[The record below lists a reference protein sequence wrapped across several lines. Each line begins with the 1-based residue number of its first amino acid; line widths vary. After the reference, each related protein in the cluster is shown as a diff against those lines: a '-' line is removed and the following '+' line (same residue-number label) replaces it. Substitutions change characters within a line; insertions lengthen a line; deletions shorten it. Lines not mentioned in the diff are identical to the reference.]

1 MTRLLMFA
9 LTLCLATAPA
19 DAARIKDISVL
30 NGASDSQ
37 LVGYGL
43 VVGLQGTG
51 DTLRNTPFTE
61 QSLQGM
67 LGNLGLDLH
76 GIALRNRNVAS
87 VIVTADL
94 AAGVRVGSRVDV
106 TVSALGDA
114 PSLMGGTLLL
124 TQLQGADGV
133 IHASAQ
139 GAVSVSGFAIGRT
152 GRDAVARRADR
163 RAHSQRRHRRAGD
176 SRAPDQMRSLLEL
189 KNPDYATAV
198 RIVDAIN
205 AFSYARFRVH
215 AAFEVDSRTV
225 ELFRPRNVTFARFM
239 AEVGQLQVQ
248 PDMAARVV
256 LDART
261 GTVVVGQDVQIS
273 TVAVTY
279 GTLTVRVAEA
289 PRVSQPNPFSQGR
302 TVVTPDTTID
312 AHQAGGPIAIVG
324 GSSLRMLVGGLNRI
338 GVKPPGI
345 IAILQAIKT
354 AGALQADLVIQ

>member
-1 MTRLLMFA
+1 MIRRLFLA
-9 LTLCLATAPA
+9 LVICLAAAPA
-19 DAARIKDISVL
+19 AAVRIKDISVL
-30 NGASDSQ
+30 RGARDSQ

-43 VVGLQGTG
+43 VVGLQGSG
-51 DTLRNTPFTE
+51 DTMGNAPFTQ
-61 QSLQGM
+61 QSIQAM
-67 LGNLGLDLH
+67 LEHLGLDVH
-76 GIALRNRNVAS
+76 GAALRNRNVAS
-87 VIVTADL
+87 VIVTTDL
-94 AAGVRVGSRVDV
+94 AAGMEPGARLDV

-124 TQLQGADGV
+124 TQLQSADGV
-133 IHASAQ
+133 VYASAQ
-139 GAVSVSGFAIGRT
+139 GAVSVTGFETAGQGETLSQGVPTAGRIPNGAIVEHEVP
-152 GRDAVARRADR
+152 A
-163 RAHSQRRHRRAGD
+163 S
-176 SRAPDQMRSLLEL
+176 PDELRSMLEL

-205 AFSYARFRVH
+205 AYSRERFRAH
-215 AAFEVDSRTV
+215 AAYEIDGRTV
-225 ELFRPRNVTFARFM
+225 ELFRPRNVSFARFM
-239 AEVGQLQVQ
+239 AEVGELQVE

-279 GTLTVRVAEA
+279 GTLTVRVAEQ
-289 PRVSQPNPFSQGR
+289 PRVSQPNPFSQGK
-302 TVVTPDTTID
+302 TVVTPNTKID
-312 AHQAGGPIAIVG
+312 VEQGGGPIAIVG
-324 GSSLRMLVGGLNRI
+324 GSSLRTLVSGLNRI

>member
-1 MTRLLMFA
+1 MRFFVVA
-9 LTLCLATAPA
+9 LTLLLATASA
-19 DAARIKDISVL
+19 HGARIKDISILRGVR
-30 NGASDSQ
+30 DSQ

-43 VVGLQGTG
+43 VVGLQGSG
-51 DTLRNTPFTE
+51 DTFRNAPFT
-61 QSLQGM
+61 QQAVQGM
-67 LGNLGLDLH
+67 LQNLGLDVH
-76 GIALRNRNVAS
+76 GIELRNRNVAA
-87 VIVTADL
+87 VIVTTDL
-94 AAGVRVGSRVDV
+94 AAGVEVGSRVDV

-124 TQLQGADGV
+124 TQLQGSDGV
-133 IHASAQ
+133 IYASAQ
-139 GAVSVSGFAIGRT
+139 GAVSVTGFDAAGQGETLSQGVPTAGRIPNGAIVQRS
-152 GRDAVARRADR
+152 VA
-163 RAHSQRRHRRAGD
+163 GE
-176 SRAPDQMRSLLEL
+176 PDQLRSMLEL
-189 KNPDYATAV
+189 KNPDYATAI

-205 AFSYARFRVH
+205 AYARERFRTR

-225 ELFRPRNVTFARFM
+225 ELFRPHSVSFARFM
-239 AEVGQLQVQ
+239 AEVGELQVQ

-279 GTLTVRVAEA
+279 GTLTVRVNEQ
-289 PRVSQPNPFSQGR
+289 PVVSQPNPFSRGR
-302 TVVTPDTTID
+302 TVVTPNTAIN
-312 AHQAGGPIAIVG
+312 AEQSGGAMSIVG
-324 GSSLRMLVGGLNRI
+324 GASLRTLVNGLNRI

>member
-1 MTRLLMFA
+1 MRRLILA
-9 LTLCLATAPA
+9 LTLSLFAAAPA
-19 DAARIKDISVL
+19 LAARIKDISVL
-30 NGASDSQ
+30 RGARDNQ

-43 VVGLQGTG
+43 VVGLQGSG
-51 DTLRNTPFTE
+51 DTLRNAPFTE
-61 QSLQGM
+61 QSIQVM
-67 LGNLGLDLH
+67 LEHLGLDVH
-76 GIALRNRNVAS
+76 GASLRNRNVAS
-87 VIVTADL
+87 VIVTTDL
-94 AAGVRVGSRVDV
+94 AAGVEAGSRLDV

-124 TQLQGADGV
+124 TQLQSPDGTV
-133 IHASAQ
+133 YASAQ
-139 GAVSVSGFAIGRT
+139 GAVSVTGFETAGQGETLSQGIPTAGRIPNGAIVEHELPGF
-152 GRDAVARRADR
+152 
-163 RAHSQRRHRRAGD
+163 S
-176 SRAPDQMRSLLEL
+176 SELRSMLEL

-205 AFSYARFRVH
+205 AYSRERFRTL
-215 AAFEVDSRTV
+215 AAYEVDSRRV
-225 ELFRPRNVTFARFM
+225 ELYRPRNISFARFM
-239 AEVGQLQVQ
+239 AEIGELQVQ

-279 GTLTVRVAEA
+279 GTLTVRVAES
-289 PRVSQPNPFSQGR
+289 PNVSQPAPFSHGR
-302 TVVTPDTTID
+302 TVVTPNTRID
-312 AHQAGGPIAIVG
+312 VEQGGGPIAIVG
-324 GSSLRMLVGGLNRI
+324 GSSLRALVSGLNRI

>member
-1 MTRLLMFA
+1 MRRLILA
-9 LTLCLATAPA
+9 LALCLAAAPVI
-19 DAARIKDISVL
+19 AARIKDISVL
-30 NGASDSQ
+30 RTARDSQ

-43 VVGLQGTG
+43 VVGLQGSG
-51 DTLRNTPFTE
+51 DTLRNAPFTE
-61 QSLQGM
+61 QSVQAM
-67 LGNLGLDLH
+67 LTHLGLDVH
-76 GIALRNRNVAS
+76 GASLRNRNVAS

-94 AAGVRVGSRVDV
+94 SAGVETASRLDV

-124 TQLQGADGV
+124 TQLQAADGTV
-133 IHASAQ
+133 YASAQ
-139 GAVSVSGFAIGRT
+139 GAVSVTGFDAVGQGETLSQGVPTAGRIPNGAIVEHELPGFA
-152 GRDAVARRADR
+152 DEL
-163 RAHSQRRHRRAGD
+163 
-176 SRAPDQMRSLLEL
+176 RSMLEL

-205 AFSYARFRVH
+205 AYSRERFRVS
-215 AAFEVDSRTV
+215 AAYEVDSRRV
-225 ELFRPRNVTFARFM
+225 ELFRPRRISFARFM
-239 AEVGQLQVQ
+239 SEIGELQVD

-279 GTLTVRVAEA
+279 GTLTVRVAER
-289 PRVSQPNPFSQGR
+289 PRVSQPAPFSNGR
-302 TVVTPDTTID
+302 TVVTPNTRID
-312 AHQAGGPIAIVG
+312 VEQGGGPIAIVG
-324 GSSLRMLVGGLNRI
+324 GSSLRALVSGLNRI